1 MAINYPTT
9 LDTLTNPT
17 GNDRVD
23 TVDHAGQHADANDAV
38 EALEAKVGADSSAVT
53 SSHDYKLSGVTG
65 TDKAASLATAET
77 LLNKTLTAPDINGGT
92 VDDAD
97 ITNPT
102 LNGTVELDL
111 GSDAEGDLY
120 VRDAAGELDRLGIGT
135 AGQILTALSGLPAW
149 ADVNTAGISIETTTG
164 STHSLTTTG
173 SELVVV
179 FAKGSLRESSNGYT
193 TINLQYNSV
202 TKDSVSCG
210 NSNDSATIDYPFALM
225 YTETPTAGTRDITIS
240 AGSNTKIIVF
250 KLAI

>member
-23 TVDHAGQHADANDAV
+23 TVDHAGQHADANDAL

-53 SSHDYKLSGVTG
+53 TSHDYKLSGVTG
-65 TDKAASLATAET
+65 TDKAATLATAET

-102 LNGTVELDL
+102 LNGTVQLDL

-135 AGQILTALSGLPAW
+135 AGQILTALSGSPAW

-179 FAKGSLRESSNGYT
+179 FAKGNHTSTT
-193 TINLQYNSV
+193 TITLQYNAV
-202 TKDSVSCG
+202 TKDTVSI
-210 NSNDSATIDYPFALM
+210 SNGGGSYTVTAPFCLM